1 MIPSL
6 LLTPDVSVTET
17 EAEGSGLTVIVT
29 EAVAWQ
35 PLVFVTVTVYVVVE
49 AGDTV
54 TDIVVAPV
62 LQA

>member
-54 TDIVVAPV
+54 TDTVVAPV